1 MAAPLAIAGM
11 GMSVVQGIMGASAAA
26 QQGAAE
32 ANRARYLQAIAQ
44 MNAKYAEEQATQDV
58 LIGEQRAQQ
67 VGLQARGKAGLQT
80 AQAAARGLDP
90 NTGSAR
96 AVSESELAIG
106 NQDEAVRRN
115 EAQMAAWKS
124 RVAAA
129 QDTAQGQ
136 VYGMEAQYAQEAAG
150 TRSMTS
156 LLSAGS
162 QIVGQGIQAQR
173 FGVFGG
179 AGGGAVAPGAMASA
193 AGSDAGP
200 TNYYDD
206 TNFPQYSSGGIGHA

>member
-1 MAAPLAIAGM
+1 MMAPALAIAGM
-11 GMSVVQGIMGASAAA
+11 GMSVAQGIMGASAAA
-26 QQGAAE
+26 QQGEAE

-67 VGLQARGKAGLQT
+67 VGLQARGKAGLAT
-80 AQAAARGLDP
+80 AQAGARGLDP

-136 VYGMEAQYAQEAAG
+136 VYGMEAQYAKEAAG

-162 QIVGQGIQAQR
+162 QIVSQGIQAQR

-179 AGGGAVAPGAMASA
+179 AGGGAVPPGAMAA
-193 AGSDAGP
+193 ATVGSDAAP
-200 TNYYDD
+200 TNYYDSG
-206 TNFPQYSSGGIGHA
+206 NYPQNAL